1 MLVARLP
8 GFAQSSIVD
17 LSLTEIKP
25 KMILGT
31 DSLALEYRI
40 GFNDKMNLGRVHFFT
55 FYLSSLIWRLILS
68 MI

>member
-8 GFAQSSIVD
+8 GVAQSSIVD
-17 LSLTEIKP
+17 LSLTEINP

-55 FYLSSLIWRLILS
+55 FLFVIIDIKAYSIND
-68 MI
+68 